1 MKIKWYIIYIIIICS
16 TNVIMAQTAP
26 KYSNEFLNIGVGARA
41 LGMSG
46 AVVASTNDVTAT
58 YWNPSCINTLDKDME
73 IGLMHAEY
81 FAGVAGYD
89 FGSVIYRPDSTSVIG
104 ANLIRFAV
112 DDIPNTLDLIDSDGN
127 IRWDRLSSFSA
138 SDVAVLL
145 TYARHTNIDNLDVG
159 GNIKIIRRKAGD
171 FGGAWGFGVDFSATY
186 HLENWHIAAMAKDVT
201 STFNAWTFNHE
212 LLEDTWYQTGNYL
225 PESSLEITLPSL
237 TMAFARE
244 IPVVNKFSALAEI
257 DLFTT
262 FDGKRN
268 TLLKTDL
275 ISVDPRAGIEFT
287 YDNLAFLR
295 VGTGGFQEIPLE
307 NDKTSYSMQLSV
319 GAGFKFRGVSID
331 YALSNLGNSNNFYSH
346 VISLNFRFDTNKLKA
361 SKSSFDG

>member
-1 MKIKWYIIYIIIICS
+1 MKIKWYIFSILIICS
-16 TNVIMAQTAP
+16 TDVIMAQTAP

-46 AVVASTNDVTAT
+46 AVVASSEDVTAT
-58 YWNPSCINTLDKDME
+58 YWNPSGLLGLDKNME

-89 FGSVIYRPDSTSVIG
+89 FGSVIYRPDSNSVIG

-112 DDIPNTLDLIDSDGN
+112 DDIPNTLDLIDNDGN

-138 SDVAVLL
+138 SDLAVLL
-145 TYARHTNIDNLDVG
+145 SYARQTNIENLDVG
-159 GNIKIIRRKAGD
+159 GNIKIIRRKAGN
-171 FGGAWGFGVDFSATY
+171 FGGAWGFGMDFSATY
-186 HLENWHIAAMAKDVT
+186 HHDLWHFAAMAKDVT
-201 STFNAWTFNHE
+201 STFNAWTFNQE
-212 LLEDTWYQTGNYL
+212 LLEDTWDQTGNYL
-225 PESSLEITLPSL
+225 PESSLEITMPTLNL
-237 TMAFARE
+237 AYARE
-244 IPVVNKFSALAEI
+244 IPIVNKFSALAEI

-268 TLLKTDL
+268 TMIKSDL
-275 ISVDPRAGIEFT
+275 VSVDPRAGIELT
-287 YDNLAFLR
+287 YDKIVFLR
-295 VGTGGFQEIPLE
+295 FGAGNFQEIPLE
-307 NDKTSYSMQLSV
+307 DKTAYSMQIAV
-319 GAGFKFRGVSID
+319 GAGFKFRGISID

-346 VISLNFRFDTNKLKA
+346 VISLNFRFDPVKPHA